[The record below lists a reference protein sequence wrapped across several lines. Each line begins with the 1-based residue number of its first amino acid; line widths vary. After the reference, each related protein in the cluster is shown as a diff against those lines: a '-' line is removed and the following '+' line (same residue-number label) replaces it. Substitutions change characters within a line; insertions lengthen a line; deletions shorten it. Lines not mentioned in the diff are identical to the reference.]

1 MEHLTFNVGGPGF
14 RHDVL
19 EGRDHLVVPAVMLT
33 EGVFNGSD
41 GPIYY
46 PKKVLA
52 DDPLSWNHMPVVVYH
67 PEQNGQNV
75 SARDQMVL
83 NSQKIGVLLNTA
95 FDPDTTKLKT
105 EAWLDVERTN
115 KIDPR
120 IIDKLT
126 ANEKVEVSTGV
137 FVPRTKQ
144 AGVFNGRQYKQVA
157 KKLKPDHLA
166 VLPDQIGACS
176 IADGAGLLA
185 NKDQSGMDPIAN
197 GMSMDERSAAVRHAV
212 CDSMEKPGY
221 MWDGYVLD
229 VYDKYVIYRSEDKLY
244 KQDYTL
250 SEDDG
255 EATLTGK
262 PVEVVRV
269 VQYRTADGSL
279 VGNASGE
286 FVSNLEARIMDKKAM
301 VDFLINTESTVW
313 IEADRQ
319 DLMSWGEDRLGRLVK
334 AEKAAKATA
343 IKVAAEGVTGNAT
356 VVVKEEKPAD
366 PPVTNTQKPVETP
379 KMSWAELVA
388 NADQSTREMLGE
400 MATVYNA
407 EKLKLIEVITN
418 AKGNVFTKDDL
429 AKKSPADLRNIAALV
444 QAQVPTANSVPAPL
458 FFGQATAAPTTNTV
472 EVPVL
477 GLPKIDYT
485 ETK

>member
-19 EGRDHLVVPAVMLT
+19 EGREHLVVPAVMLT

-75 SARDQMVL
+75 SARDQAVL

-144 AGVFNGRQYKQVA
+144 TGVFNGRQYKQVA

-185 NKDQSGMDPIAN
+185 NKTGPTPDPVSN
-197 GMSMDERSAAVRHAV
+197 GMSMDERTAAVRHAV
-212 CDSMEKPGY
+212 YESMEKPGY
-221 MWDGYVLD
+221 VWDGYVID
-229 VYDKYVIYRSEDKLY
+229 VYDTYVVYRSEDDLY

-250 SEDDG
+250 SADG
-255 EATLTGK
+255 EVTLTGK

-319 DLMSWGEDRLGRLVK
+319 DLMSWSEDRLGRLVK

-343 IKVAAEGVTGNAT
+343 VKVAAEGVTGNAT
-356 VVVKEEKPAD
+356 VVAKEEKTTEA
-366 PPVTNTQKPVETP
+366 PVTNTQKPVELP

-400 MATVYNA
+400 MAAVYNA
-407 EKLKLIEVITN
+407 EKLRLIEVITN

-444 QAQVPTANSVPAPL
+444 QAQAPTANSVPAPL
-458 FFGQATAAPTTNTV
+458 FFGQATAAPTANTTV

-477 GLPKIDYT
+477 GLPKIDFT
-485 ETK
+485 DAK

>member
-137 FVPRTKQ
+137 FVPRAKQ
-144 AGVFNGRQYKQVA
+144 TGVFNGRQYKQVA

-166 VLPDQIGACS
+166 VLPDQVGACS
-176 IADGAGLLA
+176 VRDGCGL
-185 NKDQSGMDPIAN
+185 
-197 GMSMDERSAAVRHAV
+197 
-212 CDSMEKPGY
+212 
-221 MWDGYVLD
+221 
-229 VYDKYVIYRSEDKLY
+229 
-244 KQDYTL
+244 
-250 SEDDG
+250 
-255 EATLTGK
+255 
-262 PVEVVRV
+262 
-269 VQYRTADGSL
+269 L
-279 VGNASGE
+279 VGNHRT
-286 FVSNLEARIMDKKAM
+286 VRTDRPARTLAVMIG
-301 VDFLINTESTVW
+301 L
-313 IEADRQ
+313 
-319 DLMSWGEDRLGRLVK
+319 
-334 AEKAAKATA
+334 
-343 IKVAAEGVTGNAT
+343 
-356 VVVKEEKPAD
+356 
-366 PPVTNTQKPVETP
+366 TN
-379 KMSWAELVA
+379 
-388 NADQSTREMLGE
+388 
-400 MATVYNA
+400 
-407 EKLKLIEVITN
+407 
-418 AKGNVFTKDDL
+418 
-429 AKKSPADLRNIAALV
+429 
-444 QAQVPTANSVPAPL
+444 
-458 FFGQATAAPTTNTV
+458 
-472 EVPVL
+472 
-477 GLPKIDYT
+477 
-485 ETK
+485 